1 MSDMSNLPGGAGQE
15 GQQEGAPGGA
25 GQGFDFERSYNE
37 IRPAY
42 TRATQE
48 LAATTERLSA
58 FEDLFTQLHDP
69 DPEVQQAAMDAL
81 GFELDTGQPTGPAA
95 DDPEEWVDP
104 LEAKIE
110 ELEAFKADVLSRQ
123 ELEATTEAESELLE
137 LRDDYIGVEMDAL
150 EEFRGEPLTEVEE
163 EVLGNLAIAMETEDG
178 LPDVRG
184 AYQRLYGEQ
193 GLLETNRSR
202 WIETKRAAAAA
213 PFGVSIPAD
222 RKPQTERERA
232 AYFDQRVADMEAQ
245 Q

>member
-1 MSDMSNLPGGAGQE
+1 MADEQLTPGTGQGE
-15 GQQEGAPGGA
+15 NPEAPGNES

-48 LAATTERLSA
+48 LAATNERLSA

-81 GFELDTGQPTGPAA
+81 GFELETGQPNGSAAA
-95 DDPEEWVDP
+95 DPDEWVDP
-104 LEAKIE
+104 LESKIA

-123 ELEATTEAESELLE
+123 ELEAAEAEDAELLDLRDEYIDAEMETLEE
-137 LRDDYIGVEMDAL
+137 LRKEKLSADEQ
-150 EEFRGEPLTEVEE
+150 
-163 EVLGNLAIAMETEDG
+163 EVLGNLAIAMEGSDG

-184 AYQRLYGEQ
+184 AYQRLYGEK
-193 GLLETNRSR
+193 GFLETQRAR
-202 WIETKRAAAAA
+202 WIETKRSAAQA
-213 PFGVSIPAD
+213 PFGVSVPAD
-222 RKPQTERERA
+222 RKPKTERERA
-232 AYFDQRVADMEAQ
+232 AYYDQRVADLEMQ